1 MTTKSFIKTIG
12 SKGLLSDYNTEGKKL
27 QTELTA
33 GDNVTIANNVISSNQ
48 VFVATYGTTTYQ
60 EIKDAYDAGKI
71 CLCTRPEEAYKVFY
85 LRFVTNSEISF
96 STGVTRGDA
105 FNHATVNNENTWK
118 HDYRRLQTRLTF
130 DTTPTAGSTN
140 PVTSDG
146 ILNMKPLL
154 TRFDNETNSRLI
166 VFCNFNSKGECNDLV
181 RKFGLKY
188 IENFELLFQGSV
200 KKDNTTDVVIK
211 ILNDSTV
218 NVNATKR
225 LKASIFNDSS
235 NNSYF
240 AIWLDGRISQ
250 PGWAYYSDY
259 YTDTAEREGAV
270 KHFTVFDPNQYTLV
284 RDLTIKYE
292 PLTLPYNPSTTG
304 TQVLK
309 CINGV
314 IQWVN
319 E

>member
-1 MTTKSFIKTIG
+1 MTKKSFIKTIG

-33 GDNVTIANNVISSNQ
+33 GDNVSIANNVISSNQ
-48 VFVATYGTTTYQ
+48 VFVATYGTTTYD
-60 EIKDAYDAGKI
+60 EIKAAYDAGKI
-71 CLCTRPEEAYKVFY
+71 CTVFRNGRY
-85 LRFVTNSEISF
+85 YYMTWINRDYIQF
-96 STGVTRGDA
+96 SA
-105 FNHATVNNENTWK
+105 SNEN
-118 HDYRRLQTRLTF
+118 DRLYQVSVNSVNKWAAYSIQLQSKLTF
-130 DTTPTAGSTN
+130 DTTPTAGSNN
-140 PVTSDG
+140 PVTSNG
-146 ILNMKPLL
+146 ILNMKPLF

-166 VFCNFNSKGECNDLV
+166 VFCKFDGNGECNDIA
-181 RKFGLKY
+181 RKFGLQYGK
-188 IENFELLFQGSV
+188 NSELLFQGSV
-200 KKDNTTDVVIK
+200 KKDNTTEIVIK
-211 ILNDSTV
+211 ILNDSKV

-225 LKASIFNDSS
+225 LKSSIFNDSS

-240 AIWLDGRISQ
+240 AIWLDGSISQ

-259 YTDTAEREGAV
+259 YPDTAERAAS
-270 KHFTVFDPNQYTLV
+270 HFTVFDPSTYTLV

-292 PLTLPYNPSTTG
+292 PSTLPYNPSTTG

>member
-1 MTTKSFIKTIG
+1 MATKSFIKTIG
-12 SKGLLSDYNTEGKKL
+12 GKGLLSDYNTEGKKL

-33 GDNVTIANNVISSNQ
+33 GNNVAIANNVISSNQ
-48 VFVATYGTTTYQ
+48 VFVATYGTTKYA
-60 EIKDAYDAGKI
+60 EIKNAHDAGKI
-71 CLCTRPEEAYKVFY
+71 CIVFY
-85 LRFVTNSEISF
+85 DFRYYYLNVSDNRHIVFVSVNEYNEIY
-96 STGVTRGDA
+96 
-105 FNHATVNNENTWK
+105 TVSVGSGNTWSSSSGK
-118 HDYRRLQTRLTF
+118 LQRKLTF
-130 DTTPTAGSTN
+130 DTTPTAGSKN

-166 VFCNFNSKGECNDLV
+166 VFCKFNGNGECNDLV
-181 RKFGLKY
+181 RKFGLQYSK
-188 IENFELLFQGSV
+188 NFELLFHGSV
-200 KKDNTTDVVIK
+200 NKDNTTDVVIK
-211 ILNDSTV
+211 ILNDSK
-218 NVNATKR
+218 VNANAIKR
-225 LKASIFNDSS
+225 LKSSIFNDSS

-240 AIWLDGRISQ
+240 AIWLDGSISQ
-250 PGWAYYSDY
+250 PGWAFYSDY
-259 YTDTAEREGAV
+259 YTDTAEKEGVV
-270 KHFTVFDPNQYTLV
+270 KHFTVFDPSQYTLV
-284 RDLTIKYE
+284 RDLTIKYQ

>member
-1 MTTKSFIKTIG
+1 MATKSFIKTIG
-12 SKGLLSDYNTEGKKL
+12 GKGLLSDYNTEGKKL

-48 VFVATYGTTTYQ
+48 VFFAIHGTTTYQ
-60 EIKDAYDAGKI
+60 EIKDAKNAGKI
-71 CLCTRPEEAYKVFY
+71 CICNHLNNTLYLTLLTKEYALFSKAEVWGDIIRTEACYA
-85 LRFVTNSEISF
+85 S
-96 STGVTRGDA
+96 D
-105 FNHATVNNENTWK
+105 NHWTEGSVAYQRK
-118 HDYRRLQTRLTF
+118 LTF
-130 DTTPTAGSTN
+130 DTTPTAGSSN

-166 VFCNFNSKGECNDLV
+166 VFCKFDSNGECNDIV
-181 RKFGLKY
+181 RKFGLQYGK
-188 IENFELLFQGSV
+188 NSELLFQGSV

-218 NVNATKR
+218 NVTATKR

-240 AIWLDGRISQ
+240 AIWLDGSISQ

-270 KHFTVFDPNQYTLV
+270 RHFTTFDPSTYTLV
-284 RDLTIKYE
+284 RDITIKYA
-292 PLTLPYNPSTTG
+292 PLTLPYNPATTG

>member
-12 SKGLLSDYNTEGKKL
+12 GKGLLSDYNTEGKKL

-48 VFVATYGTTTYQ
+48 VFVATYGVTTYQ

-71 CLCTRPEEAYKVFY
+71 CICRYTDKTTSLLYAV
-85 LRFVTNSEISF
+85 NSSEIRFAYSNPYA
-96 STGVTRGDA
+96 SSMVA
-105 FNHATVNNENTWK
+105 FFISKNNVWSVKNTN
-118 HDYRRLQTRLTF
+118 LQNKLTF
-130 DTTPTAGSTN
+130 DTTPTAGSNN

-154 TRFDNETNSRLI
+154 TRFDNESTSRLI
-166 VFCNFNSKGECNDLV
+166 VFCKFGGNGECNDLV
-181 RKFGLKY
+181 RKFGLQYSK
-188 IENFELLFQGSV
+188 NFEFLFHGSV
-200 KKDNTTDVVIK
+200 NKDNTTDVVIK
-211 ILNDSTV
+211 ILNDSKV
-218 NVNATKR
+218 NANATKR
-225 LKASIFNDSS
+225 LKSSIFNDSS

-250 PGWAYYSDY
+250 PGWAFYSDY

-270 KHFTVFDPNQYTLV
+270 KHFTEFDPSQYTLV
-284 RDLTIKYE
+284 RDLTIKYQ